1 MSLIRKKVQEFEHIN
16 GEYSM
21 PEVIKKSIME
31 QNKAASSNSAGTPT
45 NDGETPKS
53 ATTSTSATPATSAA
67 PSPAPT
73 QVSESTDKDIKEGE
87 EINKDGINKEM
98 VSVMGNIIRRYLH
111 YLVNS
116 HSIRCVK
123 PRNTINNLMI
133 VFNLHK
139 ILKCVS

>member
-31 QNKAASSNSAGTPT
+31 QNKVASANSASTPS

-73 QVSESTDKDIKEGE
+73 QVSESTDKDNKETE
-87 EINKDGINKEM
+87 EINKDGVKET
-98 VSVMGNIIRRYLH
+98 VSDIIIFSLTNYLGSNQI
-111 YLVNS
+111 YLCQIYKTFTKS
-116 HSIRCVK
+116 TFTK
-123 PRNTINNLMI
+123 
-133 VFNLHK
+133 
-139 ILKCVS
+139 